1 MSTIIAPIPTTPIT
15 PINLGYESDSGS
27 SVCGDVFSDMSDLSS
42 SEETDVDSVASVDS
56 EVEDSHVSDDEPS
69 YLSDRRDL
77 ANPTVLRRPPMGLF
91 NDSTDSL
98 DYSDVALASIDRELG
113 YETDSDE
120 HTVAR
125 RRLRQIRRTH
135 RSLEAA
141 ERRREPHWRDELS
154 SDEEEEHEGAENT
167 NADAAH
173 SNAGETDSHAV
184 EDSFTAPSPDV
195 NTNAGVDAAGHSSGE
210 DAPPKPKSY
219 RKDPAEYFVWSDDEY
234 DSDYDSDEYE
244 SGFDSADFTY
254 VSEALPLKPAILRA
268 ITPEEHDLLLKGLI
282 DASAFLIPAI
292 VNEKGE
298 IVPAPAESTPTAADP
313 AKPTPAPVAAAPA
326 AKVKGPAP
334 IPSPKP
340 AFARGNSL
348 TGKGKPNV
356 KSVTAPEAIA
366 PVSPKPRPP
375 ISSHNHSAHPVPTPF
390 ALTAGVPSAT
400 MVARR
405 RRSE

>member
-1 MSTIIAPIPTTPIT
+1 MDAELTTLP
-15 PINLGYESDSGS
+15 
-27 SVCGDVFSDMSDLSS
+27 F
-42 SEETDVDSVASVDS
+42 
-56 EVEDSHVSDDEPS
+56 
-69 YLSDRRDL
+69 R
-77 ANPTVLRRPPMGLF
+77 LF

-135 RSLEAA
+135 RSLDAA

-154 SDEEEEHEGAENT
+154 SDEEGEHEEAQNT
-167 NADAAH
+167 NADVAN
-173 SNAGETDSHAV
+173 SNAGETTNSHAV
-184 EDSFTAPSPDV
+184 EDPFTAPSPDV
-195 NTNAGVDAAGHSSGE
+195 NTNAGADAAGHTSGE
-210 DAPPKPKSY
+210 DAPSKPKSY

-282 DASAFLIPAI
+282 DASTFLIPAI
-292 VNEKGE
+292 INEKGE
-298 IVPAPAESTPTAADP
+298 IVPAPAELTTTAAESIPTP

-326 AKVKGPAP
+326 AKVKGPGP

-340 AFARGNSL
+340 AFARGNAL
-348 TGKGKPNV
+348 PGKGKPTV
-356 KSVTAPEAIA
+356 KSAAAPEAVTPA
-366 PVSPKPRPP
+366 SPVAPKPRPP
-375 ISSHNHSAHPVPTPF
+375 ISSHNHSAHSVPTPF
-390 ALTAGVPSAT
+390 ALIAGVPSAT